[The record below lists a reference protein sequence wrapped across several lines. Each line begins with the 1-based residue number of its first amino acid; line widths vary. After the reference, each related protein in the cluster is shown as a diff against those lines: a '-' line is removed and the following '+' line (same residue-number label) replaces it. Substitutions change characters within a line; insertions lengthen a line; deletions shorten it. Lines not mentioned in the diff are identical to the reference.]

1 MDAVTGQADSG
12 ESERLIL
19 DMVDKFLSVE
29 VQPHVHALEHDDVYP
44 AEIVEKMKAM
54 GLFGCTIATE
64 YGGLGLS
71 TLTYAK
77 IIERI
82 SAVWMSISGIVNS
95 HLIMAMAV
103 QRNGTVEQKERF
115 LPTVRHRRTA
125 RRRRPHRAGLRDR
138 PSGDTH
144 GRPPRRR

>member
-54 GLFGCTIATE
+54 GLFDAP
-64 YGGLGLS
+64 S
-71 TLTYAK
+71 
-77 IIERI
+77 
-82 SAVWMSISGIVNS
+82 
-95 HLIMAMAV
+95 
-103 QRNGTVEQKERF
+103 QRNTEASGF
-115 LPTVRHRRTA
+115 RR
-125 RRRRPHRAGLRDR
+125 
-138 PSGDTH
+138 
-144 GRPPRRR
+144 